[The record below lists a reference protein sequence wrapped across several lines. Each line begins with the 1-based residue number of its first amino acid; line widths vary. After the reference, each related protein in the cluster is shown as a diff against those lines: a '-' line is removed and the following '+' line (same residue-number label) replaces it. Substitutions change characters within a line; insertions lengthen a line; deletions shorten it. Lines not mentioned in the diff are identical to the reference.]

1 MKKLSLI
8 ICMCVMTIFIAGCNN
23 NDSSTKTDNNKTSE
37 NDNMQDTA
45 TENTEKDDTATN
57 STNPNEGTSTNKS
70 DYSFREFDLEVV
82 YDNNKEYEASYESE
96 KNGVEASIEDNLKNE
111 RIKGTEAVDRLD
123 PILKKL
129 DIDVNTSEEDVISK
143 VVSAFDLDS
152 NYKAINVDITF
163 NDGTE
168 KEYTNIK

>member
-8 ICMCVMTIFIAGCNN
+8 ICMCVLTIFAAGCNN
-23 NDSSTKTDNNKTSE
+23 NDDAQKNTQP
-37 NDNMQDTA
+37 NDNQT
-45 TENTEKDDTATN
+45 TENGNKDDTVTDI
-57 STNPNEGTSTNKS
+57 NEGTTNTSTNKS
-70 DYSFREFDLEVV
+70 DYSFREFDLEAV
-82 YDNNKEYEASYESE
+82 YENNKEYEASYESE
-96 KNGVEASIEDNLKNE
+96 QDGVEASIEDNLKNE
-111 RIKGTEAVDRLD
+111 RIKGNEAVDRLD

-129 DIDVNTSEEDVISK
+129 DIDANTSEEDVISK
-143 VVSAFDLDS
+143 VVSAFDLDD